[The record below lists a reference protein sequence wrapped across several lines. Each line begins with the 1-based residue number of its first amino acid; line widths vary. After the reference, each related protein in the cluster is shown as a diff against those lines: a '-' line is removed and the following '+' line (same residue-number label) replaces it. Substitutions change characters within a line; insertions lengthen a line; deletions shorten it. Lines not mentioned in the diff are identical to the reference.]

1 MTRIAPP
8 RYREP
13 MSHTAVILAAGQGT
27 RMRSRQPKVLHRLAG
42 RSMLRHLIG
51 AAEPMFDRIAVVVG
65 PGMDA
70 VAREAEPHPSVVQ
83 SERRG
88 TAHAALQ
95 AEALFGDGD
104 VAVLYGDN
112 PLISGATLR
121 RLLSRRREPGVA
133 LALLAM
139 RPADPGRYG
148 RVVEA
153 GGPGGLGSSVE
164 RIVEW
169 ADASEDE
176 RAIGLCNAGV
186 LCAASADMARW
197 LHAVRPDNAKGEFY
211 LTDVVALAAAEGA
224 GVVAVEAPEAE
235 LRGVNTRAELAA
247 AEAVVQA
254 ALRLRA
260 MEGGATL
267 TAPETVFLC
276 ADTVLAPDVVVGP
289 HVVFGPGV
297 RVGEG
302 AEIRAFSHL
311 EGCVVGERAVVG
323 PYARLRPGT
332 VLGESSH
339 VGNFVELKAT
349 TLGAG
354 AKANHLAYLGDA
366 SIGARTNVGAGA
378 ITCNYDGHAKHRTT
392 IGEGA
397 FIGSDA
403 VLVAPLRIGD
413 GALIAAGS
421 VIVADVAAD
430 ALAFG
435 RARQSSL
442 PGGAAAFRARRTA
455 AAPAVPAPDA
465 GPHGPAGPV
474 MPASPEGAP

>member
-1 MTRIAPP
+1 
-8 RYREP
+8 

-42 RSMLRHLIG
+42 RSMLRHLLG
-51 AAEPMFDRIAVVVG
+51 SAEPVFDRIAVVVG

-70 VAREAEPHPSVVQ
+70 VAREAMPHPSVVQ
-83 SERRG
+83 AERRG

-121 RLLSRRREPGVA
+121 RLVSRRREPGVG

-153 GGPGGLGSSVE
+153 GGPGGGVE

-186 LCAASADMARW
+186 LCASAGDMARW
-197 LHAVRPDNAKGEFY
+197 LHAVRPDNTQGEFY

-235 LRGVNTRAELAA
+235 LRGVNSRAELAA

-254 ALRLRA
+254 GLRLRA

-267 TAPETVFLC
+267 TAPDTVFLC
-276 ADTVLAPDVVVGP
+276 ADTVLAPDVTVGP

-332 VLGESSH
+332 VLGEACH

-366 SIGARTNVGAGA
+366 DIGARTNVGAGA
-378 ITCNYDGHAKHRTT
+378 ITCNYDGFAKHRTR

-413 GALIAAGS
+413 GALVAAGS
-421 VIVADVAAD
+421 VIVSDVADD

-435 RARQSSL
+435 RARQAAV
-442 PGGAAAFRARRTA
+442 PGGAAAFRARRGAATA
-455 AAPAVPAPDA
+455 APQAGVQSGVQPGAPGAAPT
-465 GPHGPAGPV
+465 P
-474 MPASPEGAP
+474 SPEGAP